1 MEQNFYEPETHFVS
15 VGDVS
20 VQKWNSISS
29 PTTVSDNDTGSFE
42 CNICLDSAHEPVVTL
57 CGHLY
62 CWPCIYK
69 WLQVPTASDEQ
80 SHPQQTCPVCKANIT
95 PSSVVPLYGRGLSSS
110 DSDGKKPQLDLVVPH
125 RPPPMLNTSITA
137 TTATSVPR
145 QQLHPNFLQRHS
157 ESVHDQYYPAYGGYA
172 TNSESAY
179 LGGTTLTNLSNPT
192 IGMVGEFVFER
203 MFGSSNTNLFTY
215 PYPNSYTQSSHRMR
229 RQEVELDRS
238 LNRVTIFLFC
248 CFMLCLL
255 LF

>member
-20 VQKWNSISS
+20 VKKWNSVSS
-29 PTTVSDNDTGSFE
+29 PTTVSDNDTGCFE

-80 SHPQQTCPVCKANIT
+80 SHLQQTCPVCKANIT

-110 DSDGKKPQLDLVVPH
+110 DSDGKKSQLDLVVPR
-125 RPPPMLNTSITA
+125 RPPPSTA

-172 TNSESAY
+172 TNSDSAY
-179 LGGTTLTNLSNPT
+179 LGGTTMTNLSNPT
-192 IGMVGEFVFER
+192 IGMVGEFVFAR
-203 MFGSSNTNLFTY
+203 MFGNSNTNLFTY
-215 PYPNSYTQSSHRMR
+215 PYPNSYTPSSLRMR
-229 RQEVELDRS
+229 RQEVELDKS